1 MTIEWANVALGKV
14 AEIQTGKLDSNQA
27 IENGDYPFFT
37 CAPEPLRINDYAFD
51 CDAILLAGN
60 NANGVFHLNR
70 YAGKF
75 NAYQRTYVITPK
87 HAGQLNIKFL
97 YYALHTLVRRL
108 GEYSQGTA
116 TKFLTMRILSPL
128 PVPLPSIGEQN
139 AIACILGALDD
150 KIELNRRMNRTLEA
164 MARAL
169 FQSWFVDFDA
179 VRAKLALNGAEGA
192 AGLKPAIAALF
203 PDRLVAVDGREMPE
217 GWKLTTLGDVTAKH
231 GGLIQTGPFGSQ
243 LHASDYVEAGIP
255 TIMPKDISDRRV
267 RTEKIAYIDEADAAR
282 LGRHRV
288 APGDIVYSRRG
299 DVERHALIGKREQG
313 WLCGTG
319 CMLVR
324 PGARWPSPL
333 FMSLHLDRPDIK
345 EWITQHAI
353 GATMPNLNTSVLGQ
367 VPILAPSH
375 TILKAFEVLAG
386 PLDEK
391 SADNDRQSRTLAA
404 LRDTLLPKLISGA
417 LRVAD
422 AERIV
427 GRCVS

>member
-139 AIACILGALDD
+139 AIACILGAL
-150 KIELNRRMNRTLEA
+150 
-164 MARAL
+164 
-169 FQSWFVDFDA
+169 
-179 VRAKLALNGAEGA
+179 
-192 AGLKPAIAALF
+192 
-203 PDRLVAVDGREMPE
+203 
-217 GWKLTTLGDVTAKH
+217 
-231 GGLIQTGPFGSQ
+231 
-243 LHASDYVEAGIP
+243 
-255 TIMPKDISDRRV
+255 
-267 RTEKIAYIDEADAAR
+267 
-282 LGRHRV
+282 
-288 APGDIVYSRRG
+288 
-299 DVERHALIGKREQG
+299 
-313 WLCGTG
+313 
-319 CMLVR
+319 
-324 PGARWPSPL
+324 
-333 FMSLHLDRPDIK
+333 
-345 EWITQHAI
+345 
-353 GATMPNLNTSVLGQ
+353 
-367 VPILAPSH
+367 
-375 TILKAFEVLAG
+375 
-386 PLDEK
+386 
-391 SADNDRQSRTLAA
+391 
-404 LRDTLLPKLISGA
+404 
-417 LRVAD
+417 
-422 AERIV
+422 
-427 GRCVS
+427 

>member
-164 MARAL
+164 MARAI
-169 FQSWFVDFDA
+169 FQSWFVDFDP

-192 AGLKPAIAALF
+192 TGQAPAGLKPELAALF
-203 PDRLVAVDGREMPE
+203 PDRLVAVEGREVPE
-217 GWKLTTLGDVTAKH
+217 GW
-231 GGLIQTGPFGSQ
+231 
-243 LHASDYVEAGIP
+243 GIG
-255 TIMPKDISDRRV
+255 TV
-267 RTEKIAYIDEADAAR
+267 
-282 LGRHRV
+282 
-288 APGDIVYSRRG
+288 GDIALLNPESWTKDTRPDVINYLDLSNTKWGRIDAVTVYSQQDAPSRAQRVLRPTDTIVG
-299 DVERHALIGKREQG
+299 V
-313 WLCGTG
+313 
-319 CMLVR
+319 VR
-324 PGARWPSPL
+324 PGNGSYAFISEDGLTGSTGFAVLRPQRPAFAEFVYL
-333 FMSLHLDRPDIK
+333 AVTNKDNIDTLAHLADGAAYPAVRPEIVSATPIVKPAADVVQAFSRLTGSMLKKMDRN
-345 EWITQHAI
+345 ER
-353 GATMPNLNTSVLGQ
+353 
-367 VPILAPSH
+367 
-375 TILKAFEVLAG
+375 E
-386 PLDEK
+386 
-391 SADNDRQSRTLAA
+391 SRTLAA

-417 LRVAD
+417 LRVVD